1 MVLYS
6 AGGVLPWCRASPV
19 TCPQCYAWRCNGQYK
34 KRGVLISME
43 NTENKIITLDQIL
56 VVRQRL
62 RQAGRTLVLANG
74 CFDILHV
81 GHVNYLAFARR
92 QGDAL
97 LVGLNSDASVKRS
110 KGPKR
115 PINNERERALLL
127 AALATVDYVVIFDG
141 DSPAPLVEKILPDVL
156 VKGKDWAYCA
166 SGREVVERHGG
177 RVVRAPIMQNRSTTN
192 TITFILAAQKTERV

>member
-1 MVLYS
+1 
-6 AGGVLPWCRASPV
+6 
-19 TCPQCYAWRCNGQYK
+19 
-34 KRGVLISME
+34 ME